1 VTNVGAI
8 PDETAVPEQA
18 SRPDVTARSSATAAE
33 RIAVLAA
40 TEELLQQISPN
51 GDLLDLAVQMRDRG
65 VESLL
70 FARSDGKILA
80 VVTDRQIAYLAASP
94 VATAAKRLDDQ
105 AADDE
110 AAGAVGV
117 PSVPATPEPVPNQP
131 NGRQAGGRQ
140 AVGRP

>member
-1 VTNVGAI
+1 
-8 PDETAVPEQA
+8 
-18 SRPDVTARSSATAAE
+18 
-33 RIAVLAA
+33 VLAA

-70 FARSDGKILA
+70 FARPDGKILA

-94 VATAAKRLDDQ
+94 VVTAAKRLDDQ
-105 AADDE
+105 AAHDE
-110 AAGAVGV
+110 AADAVSA
-117 PSVPATPEPVPNQP
+117 PSVPATPGPVPNQPATPESVPNQP